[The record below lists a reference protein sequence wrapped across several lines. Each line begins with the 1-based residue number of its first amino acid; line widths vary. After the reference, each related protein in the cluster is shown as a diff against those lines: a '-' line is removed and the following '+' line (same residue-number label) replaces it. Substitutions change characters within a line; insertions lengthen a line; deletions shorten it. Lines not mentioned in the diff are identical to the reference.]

1 MVPDPQQQLTPAAVR
16 ALHCILSHRA
26 LRLKV
31 QCLTQVLLLVHDQL
45 SPHPLAQCC

>member
-26 LRLKV
+26 LRLMV
-31 QCLTQVLLLVHDQL
+31 QCLRHVLFLVHNRL
-45 SPHPLAQCC
+45 TPHPLVQYC